1 MSTNKPMPGPTNKP
15 AGGAGGPAPG
25 GGLGVP
31 TIDPIRVAKQYYKV
45 LVASVAAGIML
56 GVAVHFLSLRFVPKY
71 TAQVTFKCNPQL
83 EEAGKTAGTIRGGD
97 AGGAEEMERFI
108 ATQVQD
114 LMIKSNL
121 EDAAN
126 DPKVRDD
133 STWAKQFFRRGSYDR
148 VRAAKELAEDV
159 VWARAIPDTVYIVL
173 SASTRKPEDASAVAT
188 AVAESYMARLAQDTN
203 RQYSDS
209 REALTRQFRQAE
221 SDKQAL
227 ERRGTRLIGDQA
239 IESVKFEQTSA
250 AKEVSELSEFI
261 VAARNAIEK
270 KRQQLSQYEASM
282 TNAAGPSYPDFLRVE
297 VKNDTSMQ
305 VHEQQLATIRT
316 QLTSA
321 RARFGPAHPD
331 VRRLEA
337 TVQASEIERN
347 KEEQRLL
354 AEKFSALI
362 ELTREDIRGVE
373 AQARD
378 SIEKLK
384 AASLRATEMTQQLE
398 EYEKIKKDIER
409 KAEEIQKLQE
419 ELSNLQAL
427 IDRSASRR
435 VTIYASASRP
445 EFPSFPK
452 AKWVIPITAM
462 LTIGIAGVGVLL
474 REMLEQR
481 VRAPADVLLVPRT
494 KILGVMA
501 DISEDPCKPSS
512 AEQVMR
518 ECAHGV
524 IAEQVRQLR
533 SAVLKTLEP
542 KGPSVLVVTSGLP
555 GSGATTI
562 VSNLARACASTDSK
576 VLVIDANLRR
586 PKLHSVFGV
595 SEGPGLG
602 EVLAGS
608 ATLESAVQ
616 STDRP
621 NLRVLSAGDKSS
633 RVYER
638 LNSEAMTKVLQE
650 ARQLNTLVIVDAPP
664 MTVAG
669 DALVL
674 AQRSDASALV
684 ARAYCETR
692 GLIAR
697 VRGQLADA
705 NGEFLGVVVNGV
717 KSSAGGYFRKNFR
730 MSHEYH
736 GEGPKP
742 AAGPKPE
749 KAKAGV

>member
-1 MSTNKPMPGPTNKP
+1 MSTQKPIAGSSNKP
-15 AGGAGGPAPG
+15 AGQSAGPSSG

-31 TIDPIRVAKQYYKV
+31 TIDPIRLAKQYYKV
-45 LVASVAAGIML
+45 LIASVAAGL
-56 GVAVHFLSLRFVPKY
+56 VFGVVVYYVSLRFFPKY

-83 EEAGKTAGTIRGGD
+83 EEAGGTAGTIRGGD

-114 LMIKSNL
+114 LLIKSNL
-121 EDAAN
+121 EDASN

-133 STWAKQFFRRGSYDR
+133 TAWAKQFFRKGSYDR
-148 VRAAKELAEDV
+148 VRAAKDLSEDV

-173 SASTRKPEDASAVAT
+173 SASVRKPADASAIAT
-188 AVAESYMARLAQDTN
+188 AVSESYMARLVQDTN

-221 SDKQAL
+221 ADKQGL
-227 ERRGTRLIGDQA
+227 ERRGARLIGDQN

-261 VAARNAIEK
+261 VAARNAVEK

-282 TNAAGPSYPDFLRVE
+282 TNAGGPSYPDFLRVE

-305 VHEQQLATIRT
+305 VHEQTLATIRT
-316 QLTSA
+316 QLTGA
-321 RARFGPAHPD
+321 RTRFGPMHPD
-331 VRRLEA
+331 VKRLEA
-337 TVQASEIERN
+337 AVQAAEIERN

-354 AEKFSALI
+354 AEKFGALI

-384 AASLRATEMTQQLE
+384 AASLRATEMTQQIE

-419 ELSNLQAL
+419 QLSNLQAL

-435 VTIYASASRP
+435 VTIYSSASRP

-462 LTIGIAGVGVLL
+462 LTIGLAGVGVLL

-501 DISEDPCKPSS
+501 DISEDPCNPAS

-518 ECAHGV
+518 DCSHGV
-524 IAEQVRQLR
+524 VAEQIRQLR
-533 SAVLKTLEP
+533 TAVLKTLEP

-555 GSGATTI
+555 GSGATT
-562 VSNLARACASTDSK
+562 VAANLARACASADTK
-576 VLVIDANLRR
+576 VLVIDANMRR
-586 PKLHSVFGV
+586 PKMHVIMGV

-608 ATLESAVQ
+608 ATLQSAAQ

-621 NLRVLSAGDKSS
+621 NLRVLSAGAKNT

-638 LNSEAMTKVLQE
+638 LNSEAMTRLLQE
-650 ARQLNTLVIVDAPP
+650 ARNSNTLVIVDAPP

-674 AQRSDASALV
+674 AQRADASALV

-705 NGEFLGVVVNGV
+705 NGEFLGVIVNGV

-736 GEGPKP
+736 AGEGAPTKAT
-742 AAGPKPE
+742 AAQTQE
-749 KAKAGV
+749 AGV